1 MNKRVLLAGVLGAVA
16 MFLWSAVA
24 HMALPLGE
32 AGIKQIPKE
41 EALLSTMQSTLSEPG
56 LYMFPNM
63 APGGDMA
70 QQEQKMSKGPSG
82 MLMYFP
88 KRDFAFGQLLGVQFV
103 TQLVQALIAVY
114 LLSLTSLGTFGGRL
128 GFFSIAGPDRRDS
141 HQRPL
146 LELVRLPGHLHGG
159 IHVQRLD
166 GIRLR
171 GTGGGSHEGGRRE
184 VGGGITRAWRYLGY
198 NPNMPCL

>member
-32 AGIKQIPKE
+32 AGIRQIPKE

-70 QQEQKMSKGPSG
+70 QQEQKIAKGPSG

-88 KRDFAFGQLLGVQFV
+88 KRDFVFGQLLGVQFV
-103 TQLVQALIAVY
+103 TQLVQAMIAVY
-114 LLSLTSLGTFGGRL
+114 LLSLTTVGTFGGRL
-128 GFFSIAGPDRRDS
+128 GFFVLLGLIAAIATNVPYWNWYGFPVTYTAAYMFS
-141 HQRPL
+141 GWM
-146 LELVRLPGHLHGG
+146 EYVCAGLVAA
-159 IHVQRLD
+159 VMK
-166 GIRLR
+166 
-171 GTGGGSHEGGRRE
+171 
-184 VGGGITRAWRYLGY
+184 VGGAK
-198 NPNMPCL
+198 